1 MIIDRE
7 LEFVKGVTMNNRT
20 LRAVEGQITAMGV
33 DVFEVGLFK
42 LGAASSSP
50 VEPEMLP
57 RVWDRKTLLGSVSWL
72 RYQNSLGRNI
82 YIRPLGE
89 HPLSLVDD
97 LNAASIARM
106 KADGYTPCAI
116 VETSPGNF
124 QAWLNHG
131 QVLPRR
137 LSSAVARSLAD
148 VFGGDRGAADWRHYG
163 RLAGFTNRK
172 EKYRDAAGQFPFVLL
187 IEAELKVYPKARQF
201 VQEVAD
207 RASEQVM
214 RPPAW
219 TPPSLPSDRLQTIE
233 QFRAKSA
240 YAGDGNRIDLAYAIY
255 ALSHGVP
262 EADVR
267 AAIASRDLSK
277 KGSESRQVDYLD
289 RTIAKALQSITGE
302 NLQLAP
308 RRSSAGRAR

>member
-1 MIIDRE
+1 
-7 LEFVKGVTMNNRT
+7 MNNRT
-20 LRAVEGQITAMGV
+20 LRAVEGQIAAMGV

-42 LGAASSSP
+42 PDAGSGSP
-50 VEPEMLP
+50 TEPEMLP
-57 RVWDRKTLLGSVSWL
+57 RVWDRQTLLGSVSWL

-82 YIRPLGE
+82 YIRPHGE

-106 KADGYTPCAI
+106 KTDGYSPCTV

-137 LSSAVARSLAD
+137 ISTAVARGLAD

-187 IEAELKVYPKARQF
+187 IEAEPKVYPKARQF
-201 VQEVAD
+201 LQEVSD

-214 RPPAW
+214 RQPAS
-219 TPPSLPSDRLQTIE
+219 TSASLSHDRLQTIE
-233 QFRAKSA
+233 QFRAKPV

-267 AAIASRDLSK
+267 AAIASRDLLK
-277 KGSESRQVDYLD
+277 KGNESRQVDYLD
-289 RTIAKALQSITGE
+289 RTIAKALQSITGG
-302 NLQLAP
+302 NLQIAR